1 MNVLGLPLNEALGLL
16 EAGGYSVT
24 VKEVRSKKGL
34 DGDEDRVVRVND
46 NGDKN
51 VLVTYANFQTNVK

>member
-1 MNVLGLPLNEALGLL
+1 MNVLGLPLYEALGLL

-34 DGDEDRVVRVND
+34 DGDECRVVRVTDDGNR
-46 NGDKN
+46 N
-51 VLVTYANFQTNVK
+51 VCVTYAIFQTNVK